1 MSLTEGLL
9 IVIVIVLT
17 ITIITRRQGKTAP
30 GQAKTWDC
38 VDRASGEVTSVK
50 MQYNAAPVAKS
61 PEGTALKENAE
72 FFTAQ
77 SSGSD
82 SLNYTCADDGT
93 FAYATSDFGAPGM
106 DYKDWVTA
114 QSVDAAV
121 VKNHNEFVKDRV
133 GDNTKNVT
141 GPAMAMGELEGTDQV
156 PWQGIRGRPQAIPT
170 ASLGN
175 PTQVPDV
182 DPNAFT
188 KGPKF
193 TWNSSV

>member
-17 ITIITRRQGKTAP
+17 IMIITRRQGKTAP

-50 MQYNAAPVAKS
+50 MQYNAPPAAKS
-61 PEGTALKENAE
+61 PEGATLKENAE

-77 SSGSD
+77 SAGSD
-82 SLNYTCADDGT
+82 HLVYACGDEDK
-93 FAYATSDFGAPGM
+93 FAFAVDDFGAPGM
-106 DYKDWVTA
+106 DYKSYIA
-114 QSVDAAV
+114 SQSVDAAV
-121 VKNHNEFVKDRV
+121 VKNHMEFVKDRV

-141 GPAMAMGELEGTDQV
+141 GPTRSFGEIEDDGGAKWIGL
-156 PWQGIRGRPQAIPT
+156 RRPQAIPE
-170 ASLGN
+170 SSMGS
-175 PTQVPDV
+175 PTQVTDFRESG
-182 DPNAFT
+182 FT
-188 KGPKF
+188 KTAKF